1 MFQSSLQSRRT
12 PMKTK
17 LLVNGR
23 ASLEDL
29 MMLFSTF
36 GEVSSIVW
44 SVTGGAKV
52 TFKETQPLTK
62 FHTHGKL
69 VVGGNTLL
77 VTKITEEEPE
87 NQTSLG
93 LSITPSPQA
102 NRSFAKLP
110 PPLSSLYQYPK
121 ISSLGF
127 RPQQPPAVFTFQNI
141 DLFPGTP
148 TSPNPGRQVSL
159 QPLTPISP
167 SGPPNYPIPGYP
179 FMGPPP
185 PLLVE
190 PPSLSLCETSLFQSP
205 FKKFVKFE
213 GIPTKAQFP
222 LRQDTRHQPSSRD
235 GARFGGP
242 STFQQ
247 VRVRANSSH
256 VLTYSLF
263 TGSRILLGFEQ
274 QSDQVAF
281 PVSEEVEIRRRLRLY
296 SF

>member
-1 MFQSSLQSRRT
+1 
-12 PMKTK
+12 MKTK
-17 LLVNGR
+17 LLVNSR

-29 MMLFSTF
+29 MMIFSTF

-44 SVTGGAKV
+44 SVAGGARV
-52 TFKETQPLTK
+52 TFKDPQPLTK

-87 NQTSLG
+87 NPTSRG
-93 LSITPSPQA
+93 LSITPSPLA
-102 NRSFAKLP
+102 NRSFAKPP

-121 ISSLGF
+121 IYPLGS
-127 RPQQPPAVFTFQNI
+127 RPRQPPAVFTFQNT
-141 DLFPGTP
+141 DPFPGTP
-148 TSPNPGRQVSL
+148 TSPSPGRQVSL

-179 FMGPPP
+179 FMALPLPPRP
-185 PLLVE
+185 PVE
-190 PPSLSLCETSLFQSP
+190 PPHLSVCESSLFQSP

-222 LRQDTRHQPSSRD
+222 LRKDTRNQSSSRD

-242 STFQQ
+242 GTFHQ
-247 VRVRANSSH
+247 VRVSANSSQ
-256 VLTYSLF
+256 VLTF
-263 TGSRILLGFEQ
+263 TFYRIKDFTQL
-274 QSDQVAF
+274 
-281 PVSEEVEIRRRLRLY
+281 
-296 SF
+296 